1 MKKTFC
7 GLPLLTLICMLTI
20 GGAMP
25 VQAGEINANEARL
38 VSAASGTFTYE
49 GKTYRASAGYVDELR
64 SYLSGDEV
72 DLTAED
78 VNSLISDMYANVGAG
93 VQDGYLEE
101 VQDPSDQTADAS
113 GEKQSDANEPTG
125 EKSAEDD
132 ASGEEDPWKKIADGE
147 TETNK
152 KDPVD
157 DTQKQPTY
165 TVTET
170 PEETQIKDTE
180 GSVIFAAAPMIK
192 SVGYHT
198 QTPRGLCVIGVLML
212 SAISGGI
219 VLVIRDEK
227 A

>member
-49 GKTYRASAGYVDELR
+49 GKTYRACEEYVDELR
-64 SYLSGDEV
+64 SYLSGDDV

-78 VNSLISDMYANVGAG
+78 VSSLISDMYANVGAG

-101 VQDPSDQTADAS
+101 VQDSSDQTADAS
-113 GEKQSDANEPTG
+113 GEEQPDANEPTG
-125 EKSAEDD
+125 EETVEDD

-147 TETNK
+147 TKTNK
-152 KDPVD
+152 KDPA
-157 DTQKQPTY
+157 DTPQQPAY

-180 GSVIFAAAPMIK
+180 GSVIFSAAPMIK
-192 SVGYHT
+192 TVGYHT
-198 QTPRGLCVIGVLML
+198 QTPRGLRVIGILML
-212 SAISGGI
+212 SAICGGI

>member
-1 MKKTFC
+1 
-7 GLPLLTLICMLTI
+7 MLTI